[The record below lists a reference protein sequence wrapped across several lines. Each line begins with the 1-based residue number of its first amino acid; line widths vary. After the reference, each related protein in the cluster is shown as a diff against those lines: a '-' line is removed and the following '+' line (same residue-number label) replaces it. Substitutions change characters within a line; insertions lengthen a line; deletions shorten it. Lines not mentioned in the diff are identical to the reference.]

1 MVLLSLKL
9 QYGEF
14 RRGYEGDEKD
24 VRIVW
29 YGIRYVV
36 ENFVA
41 RQWTMK
47 DVEDADAFYST
58 HQAPTYTAYPYPRE
72 LFEKFIKE
80 NNGYMPVKV
89 QALPEGTAIAPHV
102 PVFQVILGISIII
115 VMSFQS
121 SSAVLSLICSNKI
134 RICIVSSDG
143 CRLQQKM
150 NIPDYVHF

>member
-1 MVLLSLKL
+1 MVNGTEASKNLKNFWPFLTVLPSLNS

-14 RRGYEGDEKD
+14 RRGYEGDEED

-47 DVEDADAFYST
+47 DVEDADAFYAT
-58 HQAPTYTAYPYPRE
+58 HQAPMYTAYPYPRE
-72 LFEKFIKE
+72 LFEKFIME

-102 PVFQVILGISIII
+102 PVFQVSFLGISIHVSYYDDSI
-115 VMSFQS
+115 
-121 SSAVLSLICSNKI
+121 SN
-134 RICIVSSDG
+134 
-143 CRLQQKM
+143 Q
-150 NIPDYVHF
+150 